1 MAESR
6 RAWNSADMLRTA
18 IVIAGLLPFA
28 AACGNAGITEPTF
41 ADDSSETTAKANKSK
56 GDELGFL
63 DDMPD
68 TEGSSESTSPLAEK
82 KVGDLRIQRFS
93 GSFTKTPLTMT
104 EEVIATAGSLVIVD
118 YTLEE
123 GKKTTKL
130 RVTHDKTTDRV
141 LRVREMR
148 GADEMP
154 SSEAAY
160 EQMLSKTMFIPDDNE
175 AKLGTEKA
183 TCLIGQ
189 KEVDCSKTSYRV
201 KIGSQTA
208 TFSVAQ
214 TSDGQDIGGEISG
227 KDGKLF
233 YRAEVVDMRAGSPSN
248 VASR

>member
-1 MAESR
+1 
-6 RAWNSADMLRTA
+6 MLRTA

-41 ADDSSETTAKANKSK
+41 ADDSSETTAKSKKSK
-56 GDELGFL
+56 GNELGFL

-68 TEGSSESTSPLAEK
+68 TEGGTETSPLAET
-82 KVGDLRIQRFS
+82 KVGDLRVQRFS
-93 GSFTKTPLTMT
+93 GSFTKTPLTLT

-130 RVTHDKTTDRV
+130 RVTHDKTSDRV

-148 GADEMP
+148 GTEEMP
-154 SSEAAY
+154 SSVSAY
-160 EQMLSKTMFIPDDNE
+160 EQMLSKTMFLPDDNE
-175 AKLGTEKA
+175 AKIGSEKS
-183 TCLIGQ
+183 TCLIGE
-189 KEVDCSKTSYRV
+189 KEVDCEKTSYRV
-201 KIGSQTA
+201 KVGKQTA

-214 TSDGQDIGGEISG
+214 TSDGKDIGGEISG
-227 KDGKLF
+227 EDGKLYF
-233 YRAEVVDMRAGSPSN
+233 RSETVDMRAGSPSN

>member
-1 MAESR
+1 
-6 RAWNSADMLRTA
+6 MLRTA

-41 ADDSSETTAKANKSK
+41 ADDSSETTAKAHKK

-68 TEGSSESTSPLAEK
+68 IEGSTEATSPLAEK
-82 KVGDLRIQRFS
+82 KVGDLRVQRFS
-93 GSFTKTPLTMT
+93 GSFTKTPLTLT
-104 EEVIATAGSLVIVD
+104 EEVVATAGSLVIVD

-130 RVTHDKTTDRV
+130 RVTHDKASDRV

-148 GADEMP
+148 GAEEMP
-154 SSEAAY
+154 SSENAY
-160 EQMLSKTMFIPDDNE
+160 ELMLGKTMFIPDGNE
-175 AKLGTEKA
+175 ANLGSEKA

-189 KEVDCSKTSYRV
+189 KEVDCQKTSYRV
-201 KIGSQTA
+201 KVGSQTA
-208 TFSVAQ
+208 TFSIAK
-214 TSDGQDIGGEISG
+214 TSDGQDIGGEISAS
-227 KDGKLF
+227 DGKLL
-233 YRAEVVDMRAGSPSN
+233 YRAEVVDMRTGSPSN